1 DFNSISAKRA
11 LILPEQTPLGMLHDV
26 EQIIGVEVLTN
37 HAHRQPADKL
47 RLEPVLD
54 EILRRHML
62 KELVVHHL
70 NRFGLKSY
78 LSLPNCARLTAPTA
92 LCTSSP
98 TKSSTSPTT

>member
-1 DFNSISAKRA
+1 
-11 LILPEQTPLGMLHDV
+11 MLHDV

-78 LSLPNCARLTAPTA
+78 LSLPNAPRHLFLQLFECAAHHEENVPGIDRLALGFAAP
-92 LCTSSP
+92 LKLERSL
-98 TKSSTSPTT
+98 